1 MAQQIVELDDW
12 DFEELKIVGELA
24 EKKLKALGYDVE
36 EFDFRVE
43 VVIHTDEPTVN

>member
-24 EKKLKALGYDVE
+24 EKKLKELGYDVK

>member
-1 MAQQIVELDDW
+1 MAQQVIELDDW

-24 EKKLKALGYDVE
+24 EKKLKELGYDVE